1 MWCKR
6 SHALHTRNQSLKHQ
20 FNSSENLTEN
30 CQWTVMISM
39 AWENTLLASRIL
51 PPAYTPVEVATN
63 RSQDASLMLDQDGRL
78 TLLIILTTSAGLA
91 IVLLFFIFLRIGCLR
106 GQSCFG
112 RYKDRHDRSACPLTT
127 VVLDDHAAITKSLA
141 TSPQTIQATFIQ
153 TRNEPPS
160 DSYTIKLVDN
170 DLIVETQLSSGS
182 DEQATATSTAM
193 ETMTPTA
200 MLKMSNPPGEA
211 FSQQHQ
217 QRDNNVS
224 QQLKLS
230 SSGEAGEVQSGF
242 LLFKTWLSGR
252 KSKDL
257 PTEKGTTY
265 ISSLAREDAQLQ
277 QQQMATP
284 LETKS
289 LCGSPKRRYGR
300 PLANGETMAT
310 QKQQIMARFG
320 QHLPGF
326 GFTQSKSSCLFE
338 DEDDEEHE
346 LDELSSVPAVTYSYR
361 NGNQFEYMGGPYGY
375 VDPLYSHQL
384 PGNNNQHP
392 TREIKSFVNERNRT
406 SVRLEELDIV
416 VQRADQRHSTME
428 SRREPQPP
436 VLLLLPTLVRSADS
450 LVLPTK

>member
-1 MWCKR
+1 
-6 SHALHTRNQSLKHQ
+6 
-20 FNSSENLTEN
+20 
-30 CQWTVMISM
+30 MISM

-112 RYKDRHDRSACPLTT
+112 RYKDRHDRSAFPLTT
-127 VVLDDHAAITKSLA
+127 VVLDDHAAITKSQA
-141 TSPQTIQATFIQ
+141 TSPQAIQV
-153 TRNEPPS
+153 
-160 DSYTIKLVDN
+160 L
-170 DLIVETQLSSGS
+170 SGS
-182 DEQATATSTAM
+182 GEPATATSTAM

-200 MLKMSNPPGEA
+200 TLKMFNPPGEV
-211 FSQQHQ
+211 FSQQHRQ
-217 QRDNNVS
+217 SDNNAS

-242 LLFKTWLSGR
+242 LIFKTWLSGM

-257 PTEKGTTY
+257 PTENGTAY
-265 ISSLAREDAQLQ
+265 IGSLAREDVQLQQ

-300 PLANGETMAT
+300 PLANGEAIAT
-310 QKQQIMARFG
+310 QKQQILARFG

-338 DEDDEEHE
+338 DDDDEEYE
-346 LDELSSVPAVTYSYR
+346 LDELSSAPAVTYSYR

-392 TREIKSFVNERNRT
+392 AREMKSFGNERNRT

-416 VQRADQRHSTME
+416 QRAGQRNSMLE
-428 SRREPQPP
+428 SRQEPQPP

>member
-1 MWCKR
+1 
-6 SHALHTRNQSLKHQ
+6 
-20 FNSSENLTEN
+20 
-30 CQWTVMISM
+30 MISM

-170 DLIVETQLSSGS
+170 DLIVETQINIPFFSKSYFFFHMNHTEMRAQLSSGS
-182 DEQATATSTAM
+182 EEQATATSTAM

-257 PTEKGTTY
+257 PTENGTAY

-338 DEDDEEHE
+338 DEDDEEYE
-346 LDELSSVPAVTYSYR
+346 LDEISSVPAVTYSYR

-406 SVRLEELDIV
+406 SFRLEELDIV
-416 VQRADQRHSTME
+416 VQRADQRHSTLE

>member
-1 MWCKR
+1 
-6 SHALHTRNQSLKHQ
+6 
-20 FNSSENLTEN
+20 
-30 CQWTVMISM
+30 MISM

-127 VVLDDHAAITKSLA
+127 VVLDDHAAITKSIA

-153 TRNEPPS
+153 TRNEPAN
-160 DSYTIKLVDN
+160 DSYIIKLVDN
-170 DLIVETQLSSGS
+170 DLIVETQVSPGS
-182 DEQATATSTAM
+182 AEPATETSTAM

-200 MLKMSNPPGEA
+200 MLKMSNPSGEV
-211 FSQQHQ
+211 FSQPHRQS
-217 QRDNNVS
+217 DNNVS

-230 SSGEAGEVQSGF
+230 SSGEAGESQSGF
-242 LLFKTWLSGR
+242 LLFKTWLSGM

-257 PTEKGTTY
+257 PTENGTAY

-310 QKQQIMARFG
+310 QRQQIMARFG

-338 DEDDEEHE
+338 DEDDEEYE
-346 LDELSSVPAVTYSYR
+346 LDELSSAPSVTYSYR

-384 PGNNNQHP
+384 FGHNNQRP
-392 TREIKSFVNERNRT
+392 TREMKSFGNDRNHT

-416 VQRADQRHSTME
+416 QRADQRNSMLE
-428 SRREPQPP
+428 SRQEPQPP

-450 LVLPTK
+450 LILPTK